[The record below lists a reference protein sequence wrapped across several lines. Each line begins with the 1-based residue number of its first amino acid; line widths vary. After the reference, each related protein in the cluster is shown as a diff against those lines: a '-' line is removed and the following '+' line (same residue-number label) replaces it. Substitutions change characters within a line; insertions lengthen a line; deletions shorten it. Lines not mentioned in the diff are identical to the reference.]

1 MCTVVNIFQVYSIWR
16 LGITSFT
23 QTDGI
28 TFYRLESPV
37 YSKKMQ
43 WSNNTPYFLTEIIYT
58 YEVDHIFNPA
68 VIHDNFMIWEC
79 FPLCVG
85 NPPSTGRFP
94 RKRSTVRSFVN
105 LSQLSKNGRVPSDS
119 RGHDVRCSC
128 TVTVMFRQYLPGVS
142 KFEKRHVCDILQSS
156 NQKYSWIH
164 DPSLQFDGAYRY
176 S

>member
-43 WSNNTPYFLTEIIYT
+43 WSNNTPYFLTERIDT

-68 VIHDNFMIWEC
+68 VIHDNFMIWKC
-79 FPLCVG
+79 FPFV
-85 NPPSTGRFP
+85 SVIR
-94 RKRSTVRSFVN
+94 RSLVDF
-105 LSQLSKNGRVPSDS
+105 LENGQ
-119 RGHDVRCSC
+119 
-128 TVTVMFRQYLPGVS
+128 QYEALLTWAS
-142 KFEKRHVCDILQSS
+142 
-156 NQKYSWIH
+156 Y
-164 DPSLQFDGAYRY
+164 
-176 S
+176 